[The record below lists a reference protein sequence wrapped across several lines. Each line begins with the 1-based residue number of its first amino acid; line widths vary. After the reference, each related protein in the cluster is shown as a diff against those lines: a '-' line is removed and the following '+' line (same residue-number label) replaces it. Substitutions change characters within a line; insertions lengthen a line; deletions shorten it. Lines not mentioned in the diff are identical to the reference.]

1 MKLPA
6 CLMPAPMPAQP
17 TTTPLRAAVGAL
29 ACALLLAGCATPPA
43 VPPKPAATTPAAP
56 VNVPF
61 TTPGGIPIDVS
72 VTARGQDSR
81 VMFLILH
88 YTVLNLPDS
97 IRVLTQQ
104 EVSSHYLVTDEA
116 SPRLMRLVDESQRAW
131 HAGFSSWKGNRM
143 LNASSIGIEIVHPG
157 AKIGPSGERE
167 YLPFPKS
174 QIDALVPL
182 VQDIVRRYQIKPER
196 ILGHAEIQPQ
206 TKQDPGPTFP
216 WKLFS
221 QLGITPPW
229 PDAARVAAQRQVFEA
244 TPPDATWWQRTLVQH
259 GYELGVT
266 GQFDKATQNVIAS
279 FQMRY
284 RPENYSGVADA
295 ETAALLHVLVTP
307 PPAAPGAGTPAAGQ
321 AAPPAPAS
329 APRAATPLPVR

>member
-1 MKLPA
+1 M
-6 CLMPAPMPAQP
+6 MPTPRTFK
-17 TTTPLRAAVGAL
+17 TTLSALVCAAA
-29 ACALLLAGCATPPA
+29 LAGCATAPPPMPPAPPAPA
-43 VPPKPAATTPAAP
+43 VPAP
-56 VNVPF
+56 VANATGLNVPF
-61 TTPGGIPIDVS
+61 TTPGGVPIDVS

-104 EVSSHYLVTDEA
+104 QVSSHYLVTDEA

-131 HAGFSSWKGNRM
+131 HAGQSSWKGNRM

-157 AKIGPSGERE
+157 AKIGPNGERE
-167 YLPFPKS
+167 YLPYPKA
-174 QIDALVPL
+174 QIDALIPL
-182 VQDIVRRYQIKPER
+182 VLDIVRRYQIKPER
-196 ILGHAEIQPQ
+196 VLGHAEIQPQ

-229 PDAARVAAQRQVFEA
+229 PDAARVAAQRKVFEA
-244 TPPDATWWQRTLVQH
+244 QPPDASWWQQMLVQH

-266 GQFDKATQNVIAS
+266 GQFDKATQNVTAS

-284 RPENYSGVADA
+284 RPENYSGLADA
-295 ETAALLHVLVTP
+295 ETAALLHVLVNTP
-307 PPAAPGAGTPAAGQ
+307 PVGLQPAGLVPAVVATPVPVATQAPGA
-321 AAPPAPAS
+321 
-329 APRAATPLPVR
+329 APRPVPGR